1 MTTLTLTSEQWWFN
15 TILLNL
21 RTRVTFNIKFA
32 VTCRSLNA
40 ALREISWKTI
50 LSFSLLKMNGPKK
63 PFWSPKIS
71 TVFRILYFC
80 GMGMFRLRY
89 YGRTV
94 KSSIMLFL
102 TEEQGC
108 DNFVVVYIPVNS
120 FVIQDQNSSIETWWR
135 LGCIIRIFTCRKLFP
150 ALIKSFHQI
159 IVCQTGSSRF

>member
-1 MTTLTLTSEQWWFN
+1 
-15 TILLNL
+15 
-21 RTRVTFNIKFA
+21 
-32 VTCRSLNA
+32 
-40 ALREISWKTI
+40 
-50 LSFSLLKMNGPKK
+50 MNGPKK
-63 PFWSPKIS
+63 NSPKIS

-120 FVIQDQNSSIETWWR
+120 FVIQDQNSSIET
-135 LGCIIRIFTCRKLFP
+135 
-150 ALIKSFHQI
+150 
-159 IVCQTGSSRF
+159 